1 VAKVLESFQRDHN
14 ISRYFAATQLA
25 GRAGNFLSSLRN
37 QDRLS
42 WGKFIAHAANA
53 SLDAL
58 SVKTHLLPWLIPS
71 GFVDVG
77 PGEEPSVSCNVV
89 DHNAILRSTS
99 SLFHTLDP
107 TPEEI
112 AVLGLLDLG
121 IRVPTAKPDAF
132 SQIPFEREEILE
144 RGLELA
150 RAYNV
155 VKVLE
160 DRDTRDPVIYS
171 PLIWGD
177 NIAKAGK
184 ALSHLNANRRA
195 LLLALMEQV
204 RQYQGL
210 PEQQA
215 RRWARSQGD
224 PELVDFMVGL
234 GLLDRTQIVTRDGG
248 RALFLTTP
256 HLYGE
261 LAVNHGRDACD
272 KVRLFLDS
280 IRHGQHFG
288 EWHTGRIS
296 DPIRLLGKL
305 IDQGEIGPCTA
316 IGSDYILV
324 EKAGVVNVQQSGI
337 RPGQYVMRLVQ
348 EDTVRLIRDIL
359 RQEVSPGGLGAG
371 SGPGALMQDR
381 FVSAEQTRGT
391 LGDLPEPTR
400 RAEMEMLRSLRELI

>member
-1 VAKVLESFQRDHN
+1 LKS
-14 ISRYFAATQLA
+14 
-25 GRAGNFLSSLRN
+25 
-37 QDRLS
+37 
-42 WGKFIAHAANA
+42 
-53 SLDAL
+53 
-58 SVKTHLLPWLIPS
+58 S
-71 GFVDVG
+71 GFIDVG
-77 PGEEPSVSCNVV
+77 PGEKPNVSCNVV
-89 DHNAILRSTS
+89 DHNAVLRSTS
-99 SLFHTLDP
+99 SLFRSLDP
-107 TPEEI
+107 TLEEI
-112 AVLGLLDLG
+112 AVLGLLDRG
-121 IRVPTAKPDAF
+121 IRAPTTKPDAF
-132 SQIPFEREEILE
+132 SQMSSEGEEVLE

-150 RAYNV
+150 RSYSI
-155 VKVLE
+155 VKVL
-160 DRDTRDPVIYS
+160 DGRDTRDPVIYS

-184 ALSHLNANRRA
+184 ALSHLKADRRA

-210 PEQQA
+210 PEHQA
-215 RRWARSQGD
+215 LLWAKSQGD
-224 PELVDFMVGL
+224 PELVEFMVGL

-288 EWHTGRIS
+288 EWHTGKIS
-296 DPIRLLGKL
+296 DPVRLLGKL

-316 IGSDYILV
+316 IGSDYVLV
-324 EKAGVVNVQQSGI
+324 ERAGVVNVQSSST

-359 RQEVSPGGLGAG
+359 KQEVSPGGLGEG
-371 SGPGALMQDR
+371 KGPGALGQDR

-391 LGDLPEPTR
+391 LGELPEPTR
-400 RAEMEMLRSLRELI
+400 QAEAEMLKNLRELL